1 MYRRSRLS
9 AKWGTNILAGKRSAS
24 RTEISA
30 DRRKGRALVTC
41 FRGASKAVTSAQGRL
56 TRAHRCG
63 REGPGGLP
71 KREGCQD
78 RPQLESGLRRRCRI
92 CVTLPNS
99 AMRARSSLPG
109 QRHREGH
116 RQCMEYPLVYIS
128 ADREVDQPGLCMI
141 PSAGGP
147 LRRQRSR
154 KAS

>member
-1 MYRRSRLS
+1 MYRRSRLFRELGDEDPGRQEVGES
-9 AKWGTNILAGKRSAS
+9 NGNLCGPPQRPCARHVFPRGEQSGNV
-24 RTEISA
+24 RT
-30 DRRKGRALVTC
+30 
-41 FRGASKAVTSAQGRL
+41 GRL

-63 REGPGGLP
+63 RDGPGGLP

-78 RPQLESGLRRRCRI
+78 RPQLESGLRRRGRI

-147 LRRQRSR
+147 LRCQRSR